1 MKNLV
6 LRDREAIIRG
16 LTPYLPPGVAPM
28 VTDLI
33 LALPNLDLKIVE
45 PRTRRRGDYQ
55 FKREVSRH
63 QITINWDLSRHNF
76 LITFLHEYAH
86 LIAVQKYG
94 NSIAPHGKEWKKEYR
109 NVALPF
115 VLSGKLHPVFT
126 AAFKHY
132 LVNPYASSERDT
144 ALMDACRRADAEIK
158 QVNW

>member
-86 LIAVQKYG
+86 LIAG
-94 NSIAPHGKEWKKEYR
+94 PEIWKFDCPSWKRMEKG
-109 NVALPF
+109 V
-115 VLSGKLHPVFT
+115 
-126 AAFKHY
+126 
-132 LVNPYASSERDT
+132 
-144 ALMDACRRADAEIK
+144 
-158 QVNW
+158 